1 MSAGD
6 PRWQLEPAGG
16 GTRAFAFAVSLLLP
30 IGITLG
36 AVNHAFGDA
45 LPHAGG
51 NGAMTAWLTVAGV
64 SLVSLA
70 IWWVLLRALRRHR
83 IVLADGA
90 IDIATSFY
98 RRRLAIPELR
108 LDEARAIDLDERTE
122 FKPML
127 KTNGVSMPGFRSGWF
142 RLRNRD
148 RALVATA
155 GGKRVAWIPTRAG
168 YGLLLQPRNPQALL
182 DALRKMADAAPR
194 R

>member
-16 GTRAFAFAVSLLLP
+16 GTRALAFALTLLLP
-30 IGITLG
+30 IGITWA
-36 AVNHAFGDA
+36 AVNHAFGAA
-45 LPHAGG
+45 LPAMDDSD
-51 NGAMTAWLTVAGV
+51 AMTAWLTVAGV
-64 SLVSLA
+64 SLVSVA
-70 IWWVLLRALRRHR
+70 VWWVLLRALRRHR

-108 LDEARAIDLDERTE
+108 LDEARTIDLDERTE

-142 RLRNRD
+142 RLRSRD